1 MKMSFDMTELVG
13 YMAAFL
19 TTSAFLP
26 QAVKSWKTRDLTGIS
41 LPMYTLFTLGVALW
55 LAYGL
60 AIQSL
65 PVVIANAITL
75 LLSFIILVL
84 KAIEVFS
91 EGSK

>member
-1 MKMSFDMTELVG
+1 MSFDMTELVG